1 MAEGNKPKREVR
13 AATVAI
19 ALLLLC
25 FLAFAGVFT
34 YFVAAAVVQTGQ
46 RLEER
51 AESSARVVATN
62 AGWMA
67 QVAEQTL
74 RRMDAVLGPDL
85 DINRDTLQA
94 AVRGLPNEVNVY
106 IIERTG
112 HTIFSTVPNTEQV
125 DVSDREYF
133 KAAQAGLNFYTS
145 GLLISRL
152 TGEQVF
158 VFSRRVQRQGEFAGA
173 VMVSFDSSV
182 MEEFFQA
189 LDFDIGSTV
198 SLVRS
203 DGALMARY
211 PAPDGP
217 VDLSNHPLITE
228 HLREADSGSYFSETS
243 PIDGISRVVGYRVVP
258 GTDIVALAS
267 VATNTTWSSLHNAII
282 SVFIIVAPI
291 MIALVAGG
299 LYVVRLLRRDAK
311 RRAELEAAN
320 ETNVMLFREI
330 HHRVKNNLQSVQ
342 SLVRMQDMP
351 KGAKIDLQSRLS
363 AMAAMHEHIYRNDK
377 YEDID
382 AHALIPVVVNEVVHA
397 YGSNAEVRYAVDHVA
412 VDRDHITPLS
422 LLLSE
427 LITNALKYAFADG
440 RDGIIEVKVKD
451 LGHGRCELVVA
462 DNGVGFGTLPD
473 TSTSMGLRLI
483 RGVVSQMGGT
493 YKFVDDNGTRFE
505 ADLAL
510 ASAGH
515 DVAHA
520 KPATTPA

>member
-1 MAEGNKPKREVR
+1 MAEEHKPVREVR

-25 FLAFAGVFT
+25 FFAFAGVFA
-34 YFVAAAVVQTGQ
+34 YFVVTAIEQTGQ

-62 AGWMA
+62 AVWMA

-74 RRMDAVLGPDL
+74 RRMDAVLGSEL
-85 DINRDTLQA
+85 DFNRETLEA
-94 AVRGLPNEVNVY
+94 AVRGLPAEVNVY
-106 IIERTG
+106 IIDQTA
-112 HTIFSTVPNTEQV
+112 HTIFSTVGDAERV
-125 DVSDREYF
+125 DVSDRDYF
-133 KAAQAGLNFYTS
+133 KAAQAGLTFYTS
-145 GLLISRL
+145 GLLISRI
-152 TGEQVF
+152 TGEQIF

-173 VMVSFDSSV
+173 VMVSFNGAV
-182 MEEFFQA
+182 TKEFFEA
-189 LDFDIGSTV
+189 LEFEEGSTV
-198 SLVRS
+198 SLIRR

-217 VDLSNHPLITE
+217 VDLSEHPLITE
-228 HLREADSGSYFSETS
+228 HLPQADFGAYFSDTS
-243 PIDGISRVVGYRVVP
+243 PIDGLSRVVGYRAVP

-267 VATNTTWSSLHNAII
+267 IATNSTWSSLKNAIVA
-282 SVFIIVAPI
+282 VFIIVAPI
-291 MIALVAGG
+291 ILALAAAG
-299 LYVVRLLRRDAK
+299 LYVIRLLRRDAK

-351 KGAKIDLQSRLS
+351 RNAKIDLQSRLS
-363 AMAAMHEHIYRNDK
+363 AMAAMHEHIYRHDR

-382 AHALIPVVVNEVVHA
+382 AHDLIPVVVNEVVHA
-397 YGSNAEVRYAVDHVA
+397 YGTNTEVRYDVDHVA

-427 LITNALKYAFADG
+427 LVTNALKYAFSDG
-440 RDGIIEVKVKD
+440 REGIITVAVRD
-451 LGHGRCELVVA
+451 QGHGRCSLSVS
-462 DNGVGFGTLPD
+462 DNGVGFGALPEMP
-473 TSTSMGLRLI
+473 TSMGLRLI

-493 YKFVDDNGTRFE
+493 YEFVNDNGTRFE

-510 ASAGH
+510 ASGGH
-515 DVAHA
+515 HAPQSKPVAS
-520 KPATTPA
+520 PA

>member
-1 MAEGNKPKREVR
+1 MAEGNKPVREVR

-173 VMVSFDSSV
+173 VMVSFDGSV

-189 LDFDIGSTV
+189 LDFDLGSTV

-217 VDLSNHPLITE
+217 VDLSIT
-228 HLREADSGSYFSETS
+228 R
-243 PIDGISRVVGYRVVP
+243 
-258 GTDIVALAS
+258 
-267 VATNTTWSSLHNAII
+267 
-282 SVFIIVAPI
+282 
-291 MIALVAGG
+291 
-299 LYVVRLLRRDAK
+299 
-311 RRAELEAAN
+311 
-320 ETNVMLFREI
+320 
-330 HHRVKNNLQSVQ
+330 
-342 SLVRMQDMP
+342 
-351 KGAKIDLQSRLS
+351 
-363 AMAAMHEHIYRNDK
+363 
-377 YEDID
+377 
-382 AHALIPVVVNEVVHA
+382 
-397 YGSNAEVRYAVDHVA
+397 
-412 VDRDHITPLS
+412 
-422 LLLSE
+422 
-427 LITNALKYAFADG
+427 
-440 RDGIIEVKVKD
+440 
-451 LGHGRCELVVA
+451 
-462 DNGVGFGTLPD
+462 
-473 TSTSMGLRLI
+473 
-483 RGVVSQMGGT
+483 
-493 YKFVDDNGTRFE
+493 
-505 ADLAL
+505 
-510 ASAGH
+510 
-515 DVAHA
+515 
-520 KPATTPA
+520 